1 MPPLGAAGS
10 GDLYLCLTR
19 GGHSPAMRVPPSQ
32 PPLAP
37 VYLDLLQNRRQPQPG
52 AASGAG
58 LPGRPTTIDAG
69 NPSTATRLPRGS
81 LVDIKA

>member
-1 MPPLGAAGS
+1 
-10 GDLYLCLTR
+10 
-19 GGHSPAMRVPPSQ
+19 MRVPPSQ

-52 AASGAG
+52 AASGA